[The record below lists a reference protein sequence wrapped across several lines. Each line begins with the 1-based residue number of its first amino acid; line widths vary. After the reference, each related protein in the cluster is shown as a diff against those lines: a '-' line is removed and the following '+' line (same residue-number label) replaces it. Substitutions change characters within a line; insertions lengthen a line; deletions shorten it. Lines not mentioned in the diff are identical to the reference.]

1 MRFLAAALL
10 LQFVSVLFAPAF
22 IVADFLVERGHIER
36 DLCVQRMVPDAER
49 SCHGECCLKRRLD
62 ESGARER
69 NMPTELRAL
78 RLSDMLA
85 DAEVLVPVPEM
96 KEVRPHWG
104 ILLEGT
110 LVGHHRVSAP
120 VPWC

>member
-1 MRFLAAALL
+1 MRFLAAILL
-10 LQFVSVLFAPAF
+10 LQFISVLVGPAF
-22 IVADFLVERGHIER
+22 IVVDFVVERDHIER
-36 DLCVQRMVPDAER
+36 DLCVQRMVPDAQR

-85 DAEVLVPVPEM
+85 DGGALLPAPEM
-96 KEVRPHWG
+96 RKVNSLWDT
-104 ILLEGT
+104 LQQGT
-110 LVGHHRVSAP
+110 LAGHTRLSAP

>member
-1 MRFLAAALL
+1 MRFLAALLL
-10 LQFVSVLFAPAF
+10 LQFVTVLFAPAF
-22 IVADFLVERGHIER
+22 IVGDFIAERSYIER

-49 SCHGECCLKRRLD
+49 TCHGDCCLKRRLD

-85 DAEVLVPVPEM
+85 DAEALVPIPVT
-96 KEVRPHWG
+96 KELKSFWG
-104 ILLEGT
+104 NLQEGT
-110 LVGHHRVSAP
+110 LVGHTRLSAP

>member
-1 MRFLAAALL
+1 MRFFAAILL
-10 LQFVSVLFAPAF
+10 LQFISVLFAPAF
-22 IVADFLVERGHIER
+22 IVADFMAERNHIER

-85 DAEVLVPVPEM
+85 DEEALVFIPETRNV
-96 KEVRPHWG
+96 KSPWG
-104 ILLEGT
+104 IVQEGT
-110 LVGHHRVSAP
+110 LVGHTRLSAP